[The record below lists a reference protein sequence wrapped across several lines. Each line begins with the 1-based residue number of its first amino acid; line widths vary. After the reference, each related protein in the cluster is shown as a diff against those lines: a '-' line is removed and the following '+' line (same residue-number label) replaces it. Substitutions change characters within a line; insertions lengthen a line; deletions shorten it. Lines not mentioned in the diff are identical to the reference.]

1 MSKDIPVYG
10 DDALGQV
17 GQGLQRFFGELRKS
31 IRDISG
37 SAEHLSS
44 ASNYLMNV
52 YKRISGTAHRSVN
65 QITNVRD
72 IAKNVNVNDVA
83 DSICQ
88 LTESVKNISDN
99 SQSAS
104 KVAQEA
110 VGIAHTTDSVVRSL
124 LELSKGI
131 GNVIK
136 VITTIAEQTN
146 LLALNATIEA
156 ARAGERGKGFAVVAN
171 EVKELA
177 KETAKATEDISS
189 RITAIQNDSDTAT
202 HAIKQ
207 ISRTI
212 SAIDNLQSEIS
223 TSLKD
228 QSKTTEEISRAVQEV
243 SGNSNEIAVAIQQG
257 SGVVAKEIG
266 DMSKTTFQKRWSK
279 VKRQKLP

>member
-1 MSKDIPVYG
+1 
-10 DDALGQV
+10 
-17 GQGLQRFFGELRKS
+17 
-31 IRDISG
+31 
-37 SAEHLSS
+37 
-44 ASNYLMNV
+44 MNV
-52 YKRISGTAHRSVN
+52 YKRISGTAHSSVN

-136 VITTIAEQTN
+136 VITTVAEQTN

-156 ARAGERGKGFAVVAN
+156 ARAGVLRNSPKKLRRQPKIYPVVSLLFKIIATQQHTLSSKSAGRYQRSTTCK
-171 EVKELA
+171 VKSQPVS
-177 KETAKATEDISS
+177 K
-189 RITAIQNDSDTAT
+189 
-202 HAIKQ
+202 
-207 ISRTI
+207 ISRKQQRRSVVQCRR
-212 SAIDNLQSEIS
+212 SAVTPMKLPSPFN
-223 TSLKD
+223 
-228 QSKTTEEISRAVQEV
+228 RAV
-243 SGNSNEIAVAIQQG
+243 A
-257 SGVVAKEIG
+257 
-266 DMSKTTFQKRWSK
+266 
-279 VKRQKLP
+279 

>member
-1 MSKDIPVYG
+1 
-10 DDALGQV
+10 
-17 GQGLQRFFGELRKS
+17 
-31 IRDISG
+31 
-37 SAEHLSS
+37 
-44 ASNYLMNV
+44 MNV
-52 YKRISGTAHRSVN
+52 YKRISGTAHSSVN

-136 VITTIAEQTN
+136 VITTVAEQTN

-156 ARAGERGKGFAVVAN
+156 ARAGVLRNSPKKLRRQPKIYPVVSLLFKMIATQQHTLSSKSAGRYQRSTTCK
-171 EVKELA
+171 VKSQPVS
-177 KETAKATEDISS
+177 K
-189 RITAIQNDSDTAT
+189 
-202 HAIKQ
+202 
-207 ISRTI
+207 ISRKQQRRSVGQCRR
-212 SAIDNLQSEIS
+212 SAVTPMKLPSPFN
-223 TSLKD
+223 
-228 QSKTTEEISRAVQEV
+228 RAV
-243 SGNSNEIAVAIQQG
+243 A
-257 SGVVAKEIG
+257 
-266 DMSKTTFQKRWSK
+266 
-279 VKRQKLP
+279 

>member
-1 MSKDIPVYG
+1 LSKDIPVYG

-52 YKRISGTAHRSVN
+52 YKRISGTAHSSVN

-72 IAKNVNVNDVA
+72 IGKNVNVNVNDVA

-124 LELSKGI
+124 LESSKGI
-131 GNVIK
+131 VNVIK
-136 VITTIAEQTN
+136 VITTNAEQTN

-156 ARAGERGKGFAVVAN
+156 ARAGESGKGFAVVAN

-202 HAIKQ
+202 HTIKQ

-212 SAIDNLQSEIS
+212 SAIDNLQSENS
-223 TSLKD
+223 TSLED
-228 QSKTTEEISRAVQEV
+228 QSKTTEEIKRAVQEV
-243 SGNSNEIAVAIQQG
+243 SGNSN
-257 SGVVAKEIG
+257 
-266 DMSKTTFQKRWSK
+266 
-279 VKRQKLP
+279 